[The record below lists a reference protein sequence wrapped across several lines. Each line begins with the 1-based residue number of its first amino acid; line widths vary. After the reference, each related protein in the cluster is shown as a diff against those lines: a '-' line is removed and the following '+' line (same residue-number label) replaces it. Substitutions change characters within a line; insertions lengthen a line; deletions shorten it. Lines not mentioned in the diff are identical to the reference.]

1 MDDSDRQIS
10 ADLVQDEN
18 NHLPETAKTPV
29 ATTEAPTTDQTGLN
43 DDLRTT
49 DSDRPKHQS
58 DNASVGTTPLKTR
71 ASARAEAIA
80 KIEAE
85 SQMGNSRPLSVLAGR
100 ENALHEHSAGLAK
113 LSDFDESRPDPNL
126 LVHQLMKIVAPSGL
140 DSHQRRKANGEV
152 IALYSSLGSRNPIE
166 SMIDRNLVGIN
177 LATMDCL
184 ARVALSSNSRAREMN
199 LRYAMQGAATLI
211 DLVKL
216 RDARRGLS
224 PQNVSVG
231 NVKVEAGGQAIVG
244 NVQTKGGR
252 KRAKRARSARRSEID
267 KVD

>member
-1 MDDSDRQIS
+1 MLEEGRRQ
-10 ADLVQDEN
+10 EN
-18 NHLPETAKTPV
+18 AQSREETAKAPLER
-29 ATTEAPTTDQTGLN
+29 TEVPTTDPTGAN
-43 DDLRTT
+43 DNLRTT
-49 DSDRPKHQS
+49 ASDKPKHQS
-58 DNASVGTTPLKTR
+58 DGASVGTIPLKKG

-80 KIEAE
+80 RIKAE
-85 SQMGNSRPLSVLAGR
+85 NRMRNSRPLSALASS

-126 LVHQLMKIVAPSGL
+126 LVDQLMKTVAPRVL
-140 DSHQRRKANGEV
+140 DSHQRRKINGEV
-152 IALYSSLGSRNPIE
+152 IGLYSSLGSRNPIE
-166 SMIDRNLVGIN
+166 SMIDRALVGMNI
-177 LATMDCL
+177 ATMDCL
-184 ARVALSSNSRAREMN
+184 ARVALSDSRAREVN

-224 PQNVSVG
+224 PQSVSVG

-244 NVQTKGGR
+244 NVQTKGRR
-252 KRAKRARSARRSEID
+252 KRANRAKAVRRSEID